1 MIKTNKDRA
10 EKIERLL
17 GLRESCGEDLENEY
31 YRVADVLCDLQ
42 HYCEINDKDFNEEME
57 LAKTFR
63 SWETE
68 NERDFAYE
76 LHSGVAK
83 AIEND

>member
-1 MIKTNKDRA
+1 MIRTNKDRA
-10 EKIERLL
+10 KKIERLL
-17 GLRESCGEDLENEY
+17 GLRGNDDDKEY

-68 NERDFAYE
+68 ND
-76 LHSGVAK
+76 
-83 AIEND
+83 

>member
-10 EKIERLL
+10 DKIERLL
-17 GLRESCGEDLENEY
+17 GLRGNDDDKEY

-68 NERDFAYE
+68 NE
-76 LHSGVAK
+76 
-83 AIEND
+83 

>member
-1 MIKTNKDRA
+1 MRDMKMIKTNKDRA
-10 EKIERLL
+10 DKIERLL
-17 GLRESCGEDLENEY
+17 GLRESCGEDLGNEY

-68 NERDFAYE
+68 ND
-76 LHSGVAK
+76 
-83 AIEND
+83 

>member
-10 EKIERLL
+10 DKIERLL
-17 GLRESCGEDLENEY
+17 GLRGNDDETEY

-42 HYCEINDKDFNEEME
+42 HYCEINGKDFKEEME

-63 SWETE
+63 SWEIE
-68 NERDFAYE
+68 NE
-76 LHSGVAK
+76 
-83 AIEND
+83 

>member
-10 EKIERLL
+10 NKIARLL
-17 GLRESCGEDLENEY
+17 GLRGNDDDKEY

-63 SWETE
+63 SWEIE
-68 NERDFAYE
+68 NE
-76 LHSGVAK
+76 
-83 AIEND
+83 

>member
-10 EKIERLL
+10 DKIERLL

-42 HYCEINDKDFNEEME
+42 HYCEINGKDFNEEME

-63 SWETE
+63 SWEIEIE
-68 NERDFAYE
+68 NE
-76 LHSGVAK
+76 
-83 AIEND
+83 

>member
-10 EKIERLL
+10 NKIARLL
-17 GLRESCGEDLENEY
+17 GLRGNDDDKEY

-63 SWETE
+63 SWE
-68 NERDFAYE
+68 
-76 LHSGVAK
+76 
-83 AIEND
+83 IEND

>member
-10 EKIERLL
+10 NKIARLL
-17 GLRESCGEDLENEY
+17 GLRGNDDDKEY

-42 HYCEINDKDFNEEME
+42 HYCEINDKDFNEEMV

-68 NERDFAYE
+68 NDV
-76 LHSGVAK
+76 S
-83 AIEND
+83 N

>member
-10 EKIERLL
+10 DKIERLL
-17 GLRESCGEDLENEY
+17 GLRERCGEDLENDY
-31 YRVADVLCDLQ
+31 YSVAAVFCDLP
-42 HYCEINDKDFNEEME
+42 HYCEIHDKDFNEEME

-68 NERDFAYE
+68 NE
-76 LHSGVAK
+76 
-83 AIEND
+83 

>member
-10 EKIERLL
+10 EKIARLL
-17 GLRESCGEDLENEY
+17 GLRGNDDDKEY

-63 SWETE
+63 SWE
-68 NERDFAYE
+68 
-76 LHSGVAK
+76 
-83 AIEND
+83 IEND

>member
-10 EKIERLL
+10 NKIARLL
-17 GLRESCGEDLENEY
+17 GLRESCGEHLENEY
-31 YRVADVLCDLQ
+31 YSVVDVLCDLQ

-63 SWETE
+63 SWEIE
-68 NERDFAYE
+68 NE
-76 LHSGVAK
+76 
-83 AIEND
+83 